1 MFFYRSVMDRTS
13 PDRLNIM
20 KNRFYDFIYQNIT
33 YWAAGPRYREFK
45 ELPKVCLYSCSLV
58 WFVWFGLVW
67 FGFALGCFGL
77 VWFWLGLV
85 GLGLV

>member
-1 MFFYRSVMDRTS
+1 MTCLTLTYHGFA
-13 PDRLNIM
+13 LNIVLLL
-20 KNRFYDFIYQNIT
+20 T

-58 WFVWFGLVW
+58 WFGLVCLVR
-67 FGFALGCFGL
+67 FGFALVL

-85 GLGLV
+85 WLGWVGVGLGWGGLV